1 MTQGPNAFREVI
13 ATDKLGVLTRDE
25 KQLAETLAREVPP
38 FFHHFFNRERDAQD
52 GVLA

>member
-25 KQLAETLAREVPP
+25 FQSAATIAYQ
-38 FFHHFFNRERDAQD
+38 ERRSA
-52 GVLA
+52 GG